1 MKSMTGFGSSSL
13 ELEDC
18 SIDIEIKSVNNRYL
32 DFNFS
37 MPSYLNFM
45 LEDMK
50 SLIKNKLK
58 RGRVEVY
65 IKIKKYQLSVDSV
78 DINYELA
85 QKIKEKLDSLNQKL
99 DMRSDISVRD
109 LVKYDDV
116 MTFTYKDLDNEFLHD
131 NILKVLDEAVNK
143 IYSMR
148 SIEGD
153 NLREDLSTN
162 LSKIEDQIS
171 KISSLTENS
180 VIEYRENLFNKISEL
195 LDEEKIDKD
204 RMYLEVALMAD
215 KVDINEEL
223 KRFDSHIVQFKS
235 AMDMK
240 DCIGRK
246 LDFIIQEM
254 NREINTISSKSN
266 DESISV
272 CVIEVKSL
280 IEKLREQ
287 VQNIE

>member
-37 MPSYLNFM
+37 MPSFLNFM

-180 VIEYRENLFNKISEL
+180 VKEYRENLFNKISEL

-215 KVDINEEL
+215 KADINEEL

>member
-58 RGRVEVY
+58 RGRVDVY
-65 IKIKKYQLSVDSV
+65 IKIKKYQLAVDSV

-85 QKIKEKLDSLNQKL
+85 QKIKEKLDSLNENL
-99 DMRSDISVRD
+99 DMKSDINVRD

-116 MTFTYKDLDNEFLHD
+116 MSFTYKDLDNEFLHD
-131 NILKVLDEAVNK
+131 NILKVLNEAVNK

-148 SIEGD
+148 STEGD

-162 LSKIEDQIS
+162 LSKIEEEIS

-180 VIEYRENLFNKISEL
+180 VKEYRENLFNKISEL
-195 LDEEKIDKD
+195 SDEEKIDKD

-266 DESISV
+266 DENISV

>member
-58 RGRVEVY
+58 RGRVDVY

-99 DMRSDISVRD
+99 DMASDINVRD

-116 MTFTYKDLDNEFLHD
+116 MSFTYKDLDNEFLHD

-153 NLREDLSTN
+153 NLMEDLSTN
-162 LSKIEDQIS
+162 LSKIEEQIS

-180 VIEYRENLFNKISEL
+180 VKEYRENLFNKISEL

>member
-37 MPSYLNFM
+37 MPSFLNFM

-50 SLIKNKLK
+50 SLVKNKLK
-58 RGRVEVY
+58 RGRVDVY

-180 VIEYRENLFNKISEL
+180 VKEYRENLFNKISEL

-215 KVDINEEL
+215 KADINEEL

-235 AMDMK
+235 TMDIK

>member
-58 RGRVEVY
+58 RGRVDVY

-180 VIEYRENLFNKISEL
+180 VKEYRENLFNKISEL

-215 KVDINEEL
+215 KADINEEL

-235 AMDMK
+235 TMDIK

>member
-180 VIEYRENLFNKISEL
+180 VKEYRENLFNKISEL

-215 KVDINEEL
+215 KADINEEL

-235 AMDMK
+235 TMDIK

>member
-58 RGRVEVY
+58 RGRVDVY
-65 IKIKKYQLSVDSV
+65 IKIKKYQLAVDSV

-85 QKIKEKLDSLNQKL
+85 QKIKEKLDSLNKKL
-99 DMRSDISVRD
+99 DMKSDINVRD

-116 MTFTYKDLDNEFLHD
+116 MSFTYKDLDNEFLHN
-131 NILKVLDEAVNK
+131 NILKVLNEAVNK

-148 SIEGD
+148 STEGD

-162 LSKIEDQIS
+162 LSKIEEEIS

-180 VIEYRENLFNKISEL
+180 VKEYRENLFNKISEL

-266 DESISV
+266 DENISV

>member
-58 RGRVEVY
+58 RGRVDVY

-99 DMRSDISVRD
+99 DMTSDINVRD

-116 MTFTYKDLDNEFLHD
+116 MSFTYKDLDNEFLHD

-153 NLREDLSTN
+153 NLMEDLSTN
-162 LSKIEDQIS
+162 LSKIEEQIS

-180 VIEYRENLFNKISEL
+180 VKEYRENLFNKISEL

>member
-37 MPSYLNFM
+37 MPSYLNLM

-58 RGRVEVY
+58 RGRVDVY

-99 DMRSDISVRD
+99 DMASDINVRD

-116 MTFTYKDLDNEFLHD
+116 MSFTYKDLDNEFLHD

-153 NLREDLSTN
+153 NLMEDLSTN
-162 LSKIEDQIS
+162 LSKIEEQIS

-180 VIEYRENLFNKISEL
+180 VKEYRENLFNKISEL
-195 LDEEKIDKD
+195 LDEETIDKD

-266 DESISV
+266 DESISI

>member
-58 RGRVEVY
+58 RGRVDVY
-65 IKIKKYQLSVDSV
+65 IKIKKYQLAVDSV

-85 QKIKEKLDSLNQKL
+85 QKIKEKLDSLNKKL
-99 DMRSDISVRD
+99 DMKSDINVRD

-116 MTFTYKDLDNEFLHD
+116 MSFTYKDLDNEFLHD
-131 NILKVLDEAVNK
+131 NILKVLNEAVNK

-148 SIEGD
+148 STEGD
-153 NLREDLSTN
+153 NLRGDLSTN
-162 LSKIEDQIS
+162 LSKIEEEIS

-180 VIEYRENLFNKISEL
+180 VKEYRENLFNKISEL

-266 DESISV
+266 DENISV

>member
-162 LSKIEDQIS
+162 LSKIEEQIS

-180 VIEYRENLFNKISEL
+180 VKEYRENLFNKISEL

-215 KVDINEEL
+215 KADINEEL

-235 AMDMK
+235 AMNMK

>member
-37 MPSYLNFM
+37 MPSFLNFM

-58 RGRVEVY
+58 RGRVDVY

-180 VIEYRENLFNKISEL
+180 VKEYRENLFNKISEL

-215 KVDINEEL
+215 KADINEEL

-235 AMDMK
+235 TMDIK

>member
-58 RGRVEVY
+58 RGRVDVY

-99 DMRSDISVRD
+99 DMASDINVRD

-116 MTFTYKDLDNEFLHD
+116 MSFTYKDLDNEFLHD

-153 NLREDLSTN
+153 NLMEDLSTN
-162 LSKIEDQIS
+162 LSKIEEQIS

-180 VIEYRENLFNKISEL
+180 VKEYRENLFNKISEL
-195 LDEEKIDKD
+195 LDEETIDKD

-235 AMDMK
+235 TMDIK

-272 CVIEVKSL
+272 CVIEV
-280 IEKLREQ
+280 
-287 VQNIE
+287 

>member
-1 MKSMTGFGSSSL
+1 MTGFGSSSL

-58 RGRVEVY
+58 RGRVDVY
-65 IKIKKYQLSVDSV
+65 IKIKKYQLAVDSV

-85 QKIKEKLDSLNQKL
+85 QKIKEKLDSLNKKL
-99 DMRSDISVRD
+99 DMKSDINVRD

-116 MTFTYKDLDNEFLHD
+116 MSFTYKDLDNEFLHD
-131 NILKVLDEAVNK
+131 NILKVLNEAVNK

-148 SIEGD
+148 STEGD
-153 NLREDLSTN
+153 NLRGDLSTN
-162 LSKIEDQIS
+162 LSKIEEEIS

-180 VIEYRENLFNKISEL
+180 VKEYRENLFNKISEL
-195 LDEEKIDKD
+195 LDEEKIDRD

-266 DESISV
+266 DENISV

>member
-58 RGRVEVY
+58 RGRVDVY

-99 DMRSDISVRD
+99 DMASDINVRD

-116 MTFTYKDLDNEFLHD
+116 MSFTYKDLDNEFLHD

-153 NLREDLSTN
+153 NLMEDLSTN
-162 LSKIEDQIS
+162 LSKIEEQIS

-180 VIEYRENLFNKISEL
+180 VKEYRENLFNKISEL

-254 NREINTISSKSN
+254 YREINTISSKSN

>member
-99 DMRSDISVRD
+99 DMKSDISVRD

-180 VIEYRENLFNKISEL
+180 VKEYRENLFNKISEL

-215 KVDINEEL
+215 KADINEEL

>member
-58 RGRVEVY
+58 RGRVDVY
-65 IKIKKYQLSVDSV
+65 IKIKKYQLAVDSV

-85 QKIKEKLDSLNQKL
+85 QKIKEKLDSLNKKL
-99 DMRSDISVRD
+99 DMKSDINVRD

-116 MTFTYKDLDNEFLHD
+116 MSFTYKDLDNEFLHD
-131 NILKVLDEAVNK
+131 NILKVLNEAVNK

-148 SIEGD
+148 STEGD
-153 NLREDLSTN
+153 NLRGDLSTN
-162 LSKIEDQIS
+162 LSKIEEEIS

-180 VIEYRENLFNKISEL
+180 VKEYRENLFNKISEL
-195 LDEEKIDKD
+195 LDEEKIDRD

-266 DESISV
+266 DENISV

>member
-148 SIEGD
+148 SIEGY

-180 VIEYRENLFNKISEL
+180 VKEYRENLFNKISEL

-215 KVDINEEL
+215 KADINEEL

-235 AMDMK
+235 TMDIK

>member
-58 RGRVEVY
+58 RGRVDVY
-65 IKIKKYQLSVDSV
+65 IKIKKYQLAVDSV

-85 QKIKEKLDSLNQKL
+85 QKIKEKLDSLNEKL
-99 DMRSDISVRD
+99 DMKSDINVRD
-109 LVKYDDV
+109 LMKYDDV
-116 MTFTYKDLDNEFLHD
+116 MSFTYKDLDNEFLHD
-131 NILKVLDEAVNK
+131 NILKVLNEAVNK

-148 SIEGD
+148 STEGD

-162 LSKIEDQIS
+162 LSKIEEEIS
-171 KISSLTENS
+171 KISSFTENS
-180 VIEYRENLFNKISEL
+180 VKEYRENLFNKISEL
-195 LDEEKIDKD
+195 LDEEKIDND

-266 DESISV
+266 DENISV

>member
-58 RGRVEVY
+58 RGRVDVY
-65 IKIKKYQLSVDSV
+65 IKIKKYQLAVDSV

-85 QKIKEKLDSLNQKL
+85 QKIKEKLDSLNENL
-99 DMRSDISVRD
+99 DMKSDINVRD

-116 MTFTYKDLDNEFLHD
+116 MSFTYKDLDNEFLHD
-131 NILKVLDEAVNK
+131 NILKVLNEAVNK

-148 SIEGD
+148 STEGD

-162 LSKIEDQIS
+162 LSKIEEEIS

-180 VIEYRENLFNKISEL
+180 VKEYRENLFNKIFN
-195 LDEEKIDKD
+195 KITS
-204 RMYLEVALMAD
+204 
-215 KVDINEEL
+215 IN
-223 KRFDSHIVQFKS
+223 
-235 AMDMK
+235 
-240 DCIGRK
+240 
-246 LDFIIQEM
+246 
-254 NREINTISSKSN
+254 
-266 DESISV
+266 
-272 CVIEVKSL
+272 
-280 IEKLREQ
+280 
-287 VQNIE
+287 

>member
-116 MTFTYKDLDNEFLHD
+116 MTFTYRDLDNEFLHD

-148 SIEGD
+148 SIEGY

-180 VIEYRENLFNKISEL
+180 VKEYRENLFNKISEL

-215 KVDINEEL
+215 KADINEEL

-235 AMDMK
+235 TMDIK

>member
-37 MPSYLNFM
+37 MPSFLNFM

-58 RGRVEVY
+58 RGRVDVY

-99 DMRSDISVRD
+99 DMKSDISVRD

-180 VIEYRENLFNKISEL
+180 VKEYRENLFNKISEL

-215 KVDINEEL
+215 KADINEEL

-235 AMDMK
+235 TMDIK

>member
-58 RGRVEVY
+58 RGRVDVY
-65 IKIKKYQLSVDSV
+65 IKIKKYQLAVDSV

-85 QKIKEKLDSLNQKL
+85 QKIKEKLDSLNENL
-99 DMRSDISVRD
+99 DMKSDINVRD

-116 MTFTYKDLDNEFLHD
+116 MSFTYKDLDNEFLHD
-131 NILKVLDEAVNK
+131 NILKVLNEAVNK

-148 SIEGD
+148 STEGD

-162 LSKIEDQIS
+162 LSKIEEEIS

-180 VIEYRENLFNKISEL
+180 VKEYRENLFNKISEL

-204 RMYLEVALMAD
+204 RMYLEVASMAD

-266 DESISV
+266 DENISV

-287 VQNIE
+287 V

>member
-58 RGRVEVY
+58 RGRVDVY
-65 IKIKKYQLSVDSV
+65 IKIKKYQLAVDSV

-85 QKIKEKLDSLNQKL
+85 QKIKEKLDSLNENL
-99 DMRSDISVRD
+99 DMKSDINVRD

-116 MTFTYKDLDNEFLHD
+116 MSFTYKDLDNEFLHD

-153 NLREDLSTN
+153 NLMEDLFTN
-162 LSKIEDQIS
+162 LSKIEEQIS

-180 VIEYRENLFNKISEL
+180 VKEYRENLFNKISEL

-235 AMDMK
+235 AMDMR

>member
-58 RGRVEVY
+58 RGRVDVY
-65 IKIKKYQLSVDSV
+65 IKIKKYQLAVDSV

-85 QKIKEKLDSLNQKL
+85 QKIKEKLDSLNEKL
-99 DMRSDISVRD
+99 DMKSDINVRD

-116 MTFTYKDLDNEFLHD
+116 MSFTYKDLDNEFLHD
-131 NILKVLDEAVNK
+131 NILKVLNEAVNK

-148 SIEGD
+148 STEGD

-162 LSKIEDQIS
+162 LSKIEEEIS

-180 VIEYRENLFNKISEL
+180 VKEYRENLFNKISEL
-195 LDEEKIDKD
+195 LDEEKIDRD

-266 DESISV
+266 DENISV

>member
-37 MPSYLNFM
+37 MPSFLNFM

-58 RGRVEVY
+58 RGRVDVY

-162 LSKIEDQIS
+162 LSKIENQIS

-180 VIEYRENLFNKISEL
+180 VKEYRENLFNKISEL

-215 KVDINEEL
+215 KADINEEL

-235 AMDMK
+235 AMNMK

>member
-180 VIEYRENLFNKISEL
+180 VKEYRENLFNKISEL

-215 KVDINEEL
+215 KADINEEL

-235 AMDMK
+235 TMDIK

-266 DESISV
+266 DEYISV

>member
-58 RGRVEVY
+58 RGRVDVY

-99 DMRSDISVRD
+99 DMASDINVRD

-116 MTFTYKDLDNEFLHD
+116 MSFTYKDLDNEFLHD
-131 NILKVLDEAVNK
+131 NILKVLDESVNK

-162 LSKIEDQIS
+162 LSKIEEQIS

-180 VIEYRENLFNKISEL
+180 VKEYRENLFNRISEL

-215 KVDINEEL
+215 KADINEEL

>member
-162 LSKIEDQIS
+162 LSKIEDQIY

-180 VIEYRENLFNKISEL
+180 VKEYRENLFNKISEL

-215 KVDINEEL
+215 KADINEEL

-235 AMDMK
+235 TLDIK

>member
-37 MPSYLNFM
+37 MPGYLNFM

-99 DMRSDISVRD
+99 DMKSDISVRD

-131 NILKVLDEAVNK
+131 NILKVLDEAVNE

-180 VIEYRENLFNKISEL
+180 VKEYRENLFNKISEL

-215 KVDINEEL
+215 KADINEEL

>member
-58 RGRVEVY
+58 RGRVDVY

-99 DMRSDISVRD
+99 DMASDINVRD

-116 MTFTYKDLDNEFLHD
+116 MSFTYKDLDNEFLHD

-162 LSKIEDQIS
+162 LSKIEEQIS

-180 VIEYRENLFNKISEL
+180 VKEYRENLFNKISEL

-215 KVDINEEL
+215 KADINEEL

-235 AMDMK
+235 TMDIK

>member
-37 MPSYLNFM
+37 MPSFLNFM

-58 RGRVEVY
+58 RGRVDVY

-99 DMRSDISVRD
+99 DMKSDISVRD

-180 VIEYRENLFNKISEL
+180 VKEYRQNLFNKISEL

-215 KVDINEEL
+215 KADINEEL

>member
-58 RGRVEVY
+58 RGRVDVY

-99 DMRSDISVRD
+99 DMTSDINVRD

-116 MTFTYKDLDNEFLHD
+116 MSFTYKDLDNEFLHD

-148 SIEGD
+148 SIEGE
-153 NLREDLSTN
+153 NLMEDLSSN
-162 LSKIEDQIS
+162 LSKIEEQIS

-180 VIEYRENLFNKISEL
+180 VKEYRENLFNKISEL

>member
-131 NILKVLDEAVNK
+131 NILKVLDEAVNE

-180 VIEYRENLFNKISEL
+180 VKEYRENLFNKISEL

-215 KVDINEEL
+215 KADINEEL

-235 AMDMK
+235 TMDIQ

>member
-37 MPSYLNFM
+37 MPSFLNFM

-58 RGRVEVY
+58 RGRVDVY

-99 DMRSDISVRD
+99 DMKSDISVRD

-162 LSKIEDQIS
+162 LSKIEEQIS

-180 VIEYRENLFNKISEL
+180 VKEYRENLFNKISEL

-215 KVDINEEL
+215 KADINEEL

>member
-13 ELEDC
+13 ELADC
-18 SIDIEIKSVNNRYL
+18 RIDIEIKSVINRYL

-58 RGRVEVY
+58 RGRVDVY
-65 IKIKKYQLSVDSV
+65 IKIKKYQLAVDSV

-85 QKIKEKLDSLNQKL
+85 QKIKEKLDSLNENL
-99 DMRSDISVRD
+99 DMKSDINVRD

-116 MTFTYKDLDNEFLHD
+116 MSFTYKDLDNEFLHD
-131 NILKVLDEAVNK
+131 NILKVLNEAVNK

-148 SIEGD
+148 STEGD

-162 LSKIEDQIS
+162 LSKIEEEIS

-180 VIEYRENLFNKISEL
+180 VKEYRENLFNKISEL

-266 DESISV
+266 DENISV

>member
-180 VIEYRENLFNKISEL
+180 VKEYRENLFNKISEL

-215 KVDINEEL
+215 KADINEEL

-235 AMDMK
+235 TMDIK

-266 DESISV
+266 DESLSV

>member
-58 RGRVEVY
+58 RGRVDVY
-65 IKIKKYQLSVDSV
+65 IKIKKYQLAVDSV

-85 QKIKEKLDSLNQKL
+85 QKIKEKLDSLNEKL
-99 DMRSDISVRD
+99 DMKSDINVRD

-116 MTFTYKDLDNEFLHD
+116 MSFTYKDLDNEFLHD

-148 SIEGD
+148 STEGD

-162 LSKIEDQIS
+162 LSKIEKEIS

-180 VIEYRENLFNKISEL
+180 VKEYRENLFNKISEL
-195 LDEEKIDKD
+195 LDEEKIDRD

-266 DESISV
+266 DENISV

>member
-162 LSKIEDQIS
+162 LSKIEDQIY

-180 VIEYRENLFNKISEL
+180 VKEYRENLFNKISEL

-215 KVDINEEL
+215 KADINEEL

-235 AMDMK
+235 TMDIK

-266 DESISV
+266 DESITV

>member
-37 MPSYLNFM
+37 MPSFLNFM

-180 VIEYRENLFNKISEL
+180 VKEYRENLFNKISEL

-215 KVDINEEL
+215 KADINEEL

-235 AMDMK
+235 TMDIK